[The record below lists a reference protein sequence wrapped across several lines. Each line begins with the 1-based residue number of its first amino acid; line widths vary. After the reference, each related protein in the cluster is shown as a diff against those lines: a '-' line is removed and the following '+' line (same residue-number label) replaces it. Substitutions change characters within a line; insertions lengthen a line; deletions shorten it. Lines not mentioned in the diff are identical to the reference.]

1 MGPILTTSR
10 TGALP
15 GGSAQLMM
23 LEGVMGYCPHIS
35 VKGDM
40 SLSSVTAD
48 LFAWMQKMGKNG
60 KVVEQQIMNI
70 DDISRELAS
79 QLSFNE
85 KRKNSV
91 KSTLELMAWV
101 RERYIAALGELK
113 KKVSSADAKAK
124 KEFEDAMLTI
134 QESEVKIGEL
144 IADIKR
150 KLNLPP
156 GSLVKEN
163 SLRQVRQKAA
173 QLSEAVAD
181 VEKMSS
187 RVQDNLQVENAP
199 KQDVQM
205 MLLENLRNCV
215 SQIQKDSP
223 NAEPRQWIVVGG
235 GNNQGIFVQYG
246 SEAMSEQMPD
256 RLSTGA
262 RVEEVALSQDGMKLL
277 FKKIQGEGP
286 EC

>member
-1 MGPILTTSR
+1 
-10 TGALP
+10 
-15 GGSAQLMM
+15 
-23 LEGVMGYCPHIS
+23 
-35 VKGDM
+35 M

-91 KSTLELMAWV
+91 KSTLELMVWV

-187 RVQDNLQVENAP
+187 RVQD
-199 KQDVQM
+199 
-205 MLLENLRNCV
+205 
-215 SQIQKDSP
+215 
-223 NAEPRQWIVVGG
+223 
-235 GNNQGIFVQYG
+235 
-246 SEAMSEQMPD
+246 
-256 RLSTGA
+256 
-262 RVEEVALSQDGMKLL
+262 
-277 FKKIQGEGP
+277 
-286 EC
+286 